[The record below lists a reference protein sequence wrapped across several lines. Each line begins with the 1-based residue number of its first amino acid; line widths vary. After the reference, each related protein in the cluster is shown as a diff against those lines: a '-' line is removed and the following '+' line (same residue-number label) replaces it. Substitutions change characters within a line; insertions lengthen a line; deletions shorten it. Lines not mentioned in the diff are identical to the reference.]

1 MTTLPDTDT
10 SKVIHYEADE
20 GPTIWFNKGM
30 YTFKATGETTNGAL
44 TFAEGSILP
53 GDGPPPHYH
62 EYMDEAFYVLQGELE
77 FLSGNETFMCGE
89 RGFVWVP
96 RGVRHRFYNPGV
108 HPARLLFL
116 LNPGGLDDF
125 LIRIGREPHA
135 GEIPPPFTPEQHHQI
150 GEIAPNYGLI
160 VG

>member
-20 GPTIWFNKGM
+20 GPTVWFNTGM

-62 EYMDEAFYVLQGELE
+62 ENMDEAFYVLQG
-77 FLSGNETFMCGE
+77 
-89 RGFVWVP
+89 
-96 RGVRHRFYNPGV
+96 
-108 HPARLLFL
+108 
-116 LNPGGLDDF
+116 GLDDF
-125 LIRIGREPHA
+125 LISIGREPHA
-135 GEIPPPFTPEQHHQI
+135 GEIPPPFTPEQHRQI
-150 GEIAPNYGLI
+150 DELAPNYGLI
-160 VG
+160 IG